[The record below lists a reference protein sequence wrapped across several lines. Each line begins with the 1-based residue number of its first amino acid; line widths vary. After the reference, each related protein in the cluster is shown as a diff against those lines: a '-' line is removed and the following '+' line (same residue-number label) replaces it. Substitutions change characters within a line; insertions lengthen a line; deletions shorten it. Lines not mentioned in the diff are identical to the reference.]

1 MNIFAPIERIAL
13 PRMISELSAEHR
25 STLENLKPSEDIVL
39 TQEKAEG
46 LDDHSNPRFV
56 ESDKIRK
63 ARGITFKKYFYA
75 HEEEL
80 MRSIPDNGYANYF
93 EHVFKEEFMMFFEIL
108 RILDMYH
115 DVLQKVN
122 PVGLKV
128 FDDKRAE
135 WAKIDRWDERH
146 NKQ

>member
-13 PRMISELSAEHR
+13 PRMISELSVVPR

-46 LDDHSNPRFV
+46 LDDHNNPRFT

-63 ARGITFKKYFYA
+63 ARGITFKKYFYP

-80 MRSIPDNGYANYF
+80 MRSVSKREYANYF
-93 EHVFKEEFMMFFEIL
+93 ENVFKEEYMTFFEIL
-108 RILDMYH
+108 TILDMYH
-115 DVLQKVN
+115 DVLQKIN

-128 FDDKRAE
+128 FDDKKAE
-135 WAKIDRWDERH
+135 WDKIDTWNERH